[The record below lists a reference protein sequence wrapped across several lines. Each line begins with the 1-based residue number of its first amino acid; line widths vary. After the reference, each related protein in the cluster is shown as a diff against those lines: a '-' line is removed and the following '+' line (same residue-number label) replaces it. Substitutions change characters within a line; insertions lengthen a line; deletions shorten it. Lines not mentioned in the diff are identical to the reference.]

1 MGEPV
6 GISGIAKYAMACHPE
21 KKISLIRGPNRGFLA
36 TAGTAVHELGHTIG
50 MHHDFDDKLG
60 SKSCKSTPT
69 EKCCF
74 GFMHYGNHKNEWSDC
89 SMREFRQNHRK
100 LFAPKNCLGEFK
112 RTDKKAKGQKE
123 PAKENASC
131 KDD

>member
-1 MGEPV
+1 
-6 GISGIAKYAMACHPE
+6 
-21 KKISLIRGPNRGFLA
+21 
-36 TAGTAVHELGHTIG
+36 

-89 SMREFRQNHRK
+89 SVREFRQNHRK
-100 LFAPKNCLGEFK
+100 LFAPKNCLGGIFLIKCNIFSEYIGLK
-112 RTDKKAKGQKE
+112 VV
-123 PAKENASC
+123 
-131 KDD
+131 